1 MKIFNVLRKR
11 MTASAQPCQ
20 SASSLPRHSLRM
32 LLALSILLALLA
44 ACGDESSSSVSPEPR
59 QCEEQS
65 DDCDDTSSSSGEV
78 SKNSS
83 SSQKSADK
91 GKSSSSEKN
100 AKESSS
106 SAATK
111 NSSSSVGGDKSSSS
125 VKKEDSSSS
134 AVKSSSSVTPKS
146 SSSEE
151 VKQSS
156 SSVVVS
162 SSSVTSSETVESSSS
177 SYDRTIAFNGSLWRK
192 GAYKTF
198 VDSRD
203 NREYYYIEIAGEDTA
218 GKAATIKVM
227 AENLNVGE
235 KVYGFEEQE
244 DDTKIERYCYDDDT
258 TNCNKYGGLY
268 QWAEMMQLPSRCN
281 TESCADSI
289 KPNHQG
295 ICPDGWRLLT
305 YNDLYIVIHSSNNK
319 YGVEGIRAGRFGG
332 SDDSGYSLIGAGYS
346 WNHSFRNVEEG
357 TYWYYPQESS
367 VGGDLFV
374 YASAQNNASKG
385 NAKDEVYK
393 IHGFSV
399 RCVMVE

>member
-1 MKIFNVLRKR
+1 MKIFAN
-11 MTASAQPCQ
+11 A
-20 SASSLPRHSLRM
+20 
-32 LLALSILLALLA
+32 LALSMLLALLA

-59 QCEEQS
+59 QCEEQN
-65 DDCDDTSSSSGEV
+65 DDCNDASSSSEKI

-106 SAATK
+106 STTTK
-111 NSSSSVGGDKSSSS
+111 NSSSSVDGDKSSSS

-134 AVKSSSSVTPKS
+134 VVKASSSSATPKS

-156 SSVVVS
+156 SSVVAS
-162 SSSVTSSETVESSSS
+162 SSSVAVQSSSS
-177 SYDRTIAFNGSLWRK
+177 SYDRTDAFKGTLWRA

-235 KVYGFEEQE
+235 FVRGRKDQE
-244 DDTKIERYCYDDDT
+244 DDTKIERYCYENDT

-319 YGVEGIRAGRFGG
+319 YGVEGIRSAYGFGG
-332 SDDSGYSLIGAGYS
+332 SNDTGYSLIGAGYS
-346 WNHSFRNVEEG
+346 WDHSFRNVEEG

>member
-1 MKIFNVLRKR
+1 MKIFNALRKR
-11 MTASAQPCQ
+11 ITASAQPCQ

-32 LLALSILLALLA
+32 LLALSILLALLV

-65 DDCDDTSSSSGEV
+65 DDCDDVSSSSEKI

-111 NSSSSVGGDKSSSS
+111 NSSSSVSGDKSSSS

-134 AVKSSSSVTPKS
+134 AVKSSSSSATPKS

-162 SSSVTSSETVESSSS
+162 SSSVVKQSSSS

>member
-1 MKIFNVLRKR
+1 MKVWWDFYNRRSSVKIFAN
-11 MTASAQPCQ
+11 A
-20 SASSLPRHSLRM
+20 
-32 LLALSILLALLA
+32 LALSMLLALLA

-59 QCEEQS
+59 QCEEQN
-65 DDCDDTSSSSGEV
+65 DDCNDASSNSEKI

-106 SAATK
+106 STTTK
-111 NSSSSVGGDKSSSS
+111 NSSSSVDGDKSSSS

-134 AVKSSSSVTPKS
+134 VVKASSSSATPKS

-156 SSVVVS
+156 SSVVAS
-162 SSSVTSSETVESSSS
+162 SSSVAVQSSSS
-177 SYDRTIAFNGSLWRK
+177 SYDRTDAFKGTLWRA

-235 KVYGFEEQE
+235 FVRGRKDQE
-244 DDTKIERYCYDDDT
+244 DDTKIERYCYENDT

-319 YGVEGIRAGRFGG
+319 YGVEGIRSAYGFGG
-332 SDDSGYSLIGAGYS
+332 SNDTGYSLIGAGYS
-346 WNHSFRNVEEG
+346 WDHSFRNVEEG